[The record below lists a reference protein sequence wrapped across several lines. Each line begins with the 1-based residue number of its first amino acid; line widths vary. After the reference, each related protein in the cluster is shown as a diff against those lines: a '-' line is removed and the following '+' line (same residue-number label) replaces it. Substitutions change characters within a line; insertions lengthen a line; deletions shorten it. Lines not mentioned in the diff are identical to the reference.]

1 MDTAIPNSIAN
12 DAFDFSVISL
22 AGSTNLPTI
31 TTNTGWTLVGAMT
44 FTAVAGNAGRFRAQ
58 KTGTGAWTLFRLS

>member
-12 DAFDFSVISL
+12 DAVDFSVISV

-31 TTNTGWTLVGAMT
+31 ITNTGWTLVGAMT
-44 FTAVAGNAGRFRAQ
+44 FTAVAGNAGRFRAR
-58 KTGTGAWTLFRLS
+58 KTAAGAWTLYRLA